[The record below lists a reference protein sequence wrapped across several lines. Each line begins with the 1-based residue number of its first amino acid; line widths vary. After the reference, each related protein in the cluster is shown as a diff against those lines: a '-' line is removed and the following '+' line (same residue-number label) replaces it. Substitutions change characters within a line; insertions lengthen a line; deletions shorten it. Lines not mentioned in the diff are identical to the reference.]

1 MDETQEAI
9 TRLAAEVLDS
19 SDKPWADLGQAG
31 LLALAVPER
40 LGGAGLGVLETALV
54 LTEVGRRAVDVPA
67 LHHLALGVL
76 TVARWGT
83 RTQQDELLTGRT
95 LGAAIA
101 EPGNPLPA
109 APRTTVAPDGTVTG
123 VKTGVI
129 TADRL
134 LVTVAGPA
142 VVIID
147 PAGPGATLTGG
158 ILYLNNAPAQPLGGG
173 AAGEHSGA
181 VGERG
186 AAGERGGEA
195 GESSAVGES
204 GGAALRDGADCH
216 ADLHR
221 FAIAGA
227 CALGDG
233 ALAGA
238 LALTAEHVRTREQF
252 GKPLA
257 TFQAVAQQI
266 ADVYVASRT
275 LHLAVT
281 SAVWRLSAGR
291 DADDDLDIAAQW
303 LTAEAPPAART
314 CHHLHG
320 GLGLSVDYPLHRH
333 TALIRDLVRF
343 LGGGEYRLTVL
354 GERLCSSN

>member
-1 MDETQEAI
+1 MDFRLDETQEAI
-9 TRLAAEVLDS
+9 TRLAAEVLDGT
-19 SDKPWADLGQAG
+19 DKPWADLGQAG
-31 LLALAVPER
+31 LLTLAVPQR

-54 LTEVGRRAVDVPA
+54 LTEIGRRAVGVPA
-67 LHHLALGVL
+67 LQHLALGVL

-83 RTQQDELLTGRT
+83 AAQHDDLLTGRT
-95 LGAAIA
+95 LGAAVA
-101 EPGNPLPA
+101 EPGDPMPA
-109 APRTTVAPDGTVTG
+109 APRAAVAPDGTVTG
-123 VKTGVI
+123 VKTGV
-129 TADRL
+129 TAADRL

-142 VVIID
+142 VVIVD
-147 PAGPGATLTGG
+147 PSGPGAVLTDG
-158 ILYLNNAPAQPLGGG
+158 ILHLTQAPAQFL
-173 AAGEHSGA
+173 
-181 VGERG
+181 
-186 AAGERGGEA
+186 GEA
-195 GESSAVGES
+195 TG
-204 GGAALRDGADCH
+204 LREEAGPARGTGADCH

-221 FAIAGA
+221 FAVAGA

-252 GKPLA
+252 GRPLA

-266 ADVYVASRT
+266 ADVYVAGRT

-281 SAVWRLSAGR
+281 SAIWRLGTGR
-291 DADDDLDIAAQW
+291 DAGDDLDIAAQW
-303 LTAEAPPAART
+303 FTAEAPPAART

-343 LGGGEYRLTVL
+343 LGGGEHRLTVL
-354 GERLCSSN
+354 GERLCSSS

>member
-1 MDETQEAI
+1 MDFRLDETQQAI
-9 TRLAAEVLDS
+9 TRLAAEVLDG

-31 LLALAVPER
+31 LLTLAVPER

-54 LTEVGRRAVDVPA
+54 LTEIGRRVAGVPA
-67 LHHLALGVL
+67 LQHLALGVL
-76 TVARWGT
+76 PVARWGT
-83 RTQQDELLTGRT
+83 AAQQDDLLTGRT

-101 EPGNPLPA
+101 EPGDPLPA
-109 APRTTVAPDGTVTG
+109 APRAAIGPDGTVTG
-123 VKTGVI
+123 VKTGVTI
-129 TADRL
+129 ADRL

-142 VVIID
+142 VVIVD
-147 PAGPGATLTGG
+147 PTGPGATLTNG
-158 ILYLNNAPAQPLGGG
+158 ILYLNNAPAQPLGDG
-173 AAGEHSGA
+173 AAAGA
-181 VGERG
+181 G
-186 AAGERGGEA
+186 
-195 GESSAVGES
+195 S
-204 GGAALRDGADCH
+204 H

-238 LALTAEHVRTREQF
+238 LTLTAEHVRTREQF

-266 ADVYVASRT
+266 ADVYVAGRT

-281 SAVWRLSAGR
+281 SAVWRLGTGR

-320 GLGLSVDYPLHRH
+320 GLGLSVDYLLHRH